1 MFNKGKKEW
10 MRELRWM
17 GGGGGG
23 WMGEWGGGVRG
34 WVNGGGWED
43 E

>member
-17 GGGGGG
+17 GGGWVNGGG
-23 WMGEWGGGVRG
+23 ELRWMGEWGGGAEVDG
-34 WVNGGGWED
+34 
-43 E
+43 